1 MNEPNMLK
9 AIEPKSDQLNADD
22 LMGGRTITIKITK
35 VSGLEGEQKIA
46 INYEGDNGKPY
57 KPGKSMCRVL
67 VSVWG
72 GKGTDY
78 VGRSMTL
85 YRDDSVMFGPI
96 QTGGIRISHMS
107 HLAEQMTIALT
118 NKKGSRKPFIVR
130 PLVNT
135 LIPLKKAGVEAA
147 GNGTEALKTWWAS
160 IGADNQNAIGAAY
173 LAELKQL
180 AEGVNDAVS

>member
-1 MNEPNMLK
+1 MNEANMLK
-9 AIEPKSDQLNADD
+9 ACEPKSDQLNADD
-22 LMGGRTITIKITK
+22 LMGGRTLTIKITK

-72 GKGTDY
+72 AKGSDY

-96 QTGGIRISHMS
+96 ATGGIRISHMS

-118 NKKGSRKPFIVR
+118 NKKGSRKPFIVK
-130 PLVNT
+130 PLVDT
-135 LIPLKKAGVEAA
+135 LAPLRKAGAEAA
-147 GNGTEALKTWWAS
+147 GKGTEALKTWWE
-160 IGADNQNAIGAAY
+160 GIGAASQKAVGTEY
-173 LAELKQL
+173 LAELKSL
-180 AEGVNDAVS
+180 AEVVKA